1 MRSSTPFPIVIS
13 GPSGVGKTTLVDELL
28 RADPLLRRS
37 VSVTTRPPR
46 RGEVGGEDY
55 YFVDEAEF
63 NAMKNDLIEWAE
75 VHGFL
80 YGSPRKFL
88 VEQQK
93 SGFDPVLN
101 IDVQGGIQAK
111 KAFSHAVLIF
121 ILPPSLSVLEARI
134 RGRGDVAEEE
144 MQQRLDNA
152 RREIEMA
159 KSYDYLVI
167 NDTVAQAVTHLK
179 AIIKAERCRRER
191 FAGIFI
197 TEAGNET
204 P

>member
-1 MRSSTPFPIVIS
+1 VIS
-13 GPSGVGKTTLVDELL
+13 GPSGVGKTTLVDELV

-37 VSVTTRPPR
+37 VSATTRPLR
-46 RGEVGGEDY
+46 RGEVEGEDY
-55 YFVDEAEF
+55 FFVDEAEF
-63 NAMKNDLIEWAE
+63 NAMKDDLIEWAE

-80 YGSPRKFL
+80 YGTPRRF
-88 VEQQK
+88 VEEQQRG
-93 SGFDPVLN
+93 GFDPVLN

-111 KAFSHAVLIF
+111 KAFPHAVLIF
-121 ILPPSLSVLEARI
+121 ILPPSLMVLEARM

-144 MQQRLDNA
+144 IQHRLDNA
-152 RREIEMA
+152 RKEIDTA

-191 FAGIFI
+191 FIGSFI
-197 TEAGNET
+197 TEAGK
-204 P
+204 

>member
-1 MRSSTPFPIVIS
+1 LRSSTPFPIVIS

-37 VSVTTRPPR
+37 VSATTRPPR
-46 RGEVGGEDY
+46 RGEVEGEDY
-55 YFVDEAEF
+55 FFVDEAEF
-63 NAMKNDLIEWAE
+63 HGMKDGLIEWAE

-80 YGSPRKFL
+80 YGTPRTF
-88 VEQQK
+88 VEEQQK

-111 KAFSHAVLIF
+111 KAFPHAVLIF
-121 ILPPSLSVLEARI
+121 ILPPSLSVLEARM
-134 RGRGDVAEEE
+134 RGRGDVAEEAI
-144 MQQRLDNA
+144 QKRLDNA
-152 RREIEMA
+152 RREIDTA

-179 AIIKAERCRRER
+179 AIIKAERCRKER
-191 FAGIFI
+191 YIGSLI
-197 TEAGNET
+197 TEAEN
-204 P
+204 

>member
-37 VSVTTRPPR
+37 VSTTTRPPR
-46 RGEVGGEDY
+46 RGEVDGEDY
-55 YFVDEAEF
+55 FFVDEAKF
-63 NAMKNDLIEWAE
+63 NAMKDDLIEWAE

-80 YGSPRKFL
+80 YGSPRTF
-88 VEQQK
+88 VEEQQK
-93 SGFDPVLN
+93 NGFDPVLN

-111 KAFSHAVLIF
+111 KAFPRAVLIF

-134 RGRGDVAEEE
+134 RGRGDVEEEE
-144 MQQRLDNA
+144 MQHRLENA
-152 RREIEMA
+152 RREFEVA
-159 KSYDYLVI
+159 KSYDYLVV
-167 NDTVAQAVTHLK
+167 NDTVAQSVTHLK

-191 FAGIFI
+191 FVGNIV
-197 TEAGNET
+197 TETGNSW
-204 P
+204 